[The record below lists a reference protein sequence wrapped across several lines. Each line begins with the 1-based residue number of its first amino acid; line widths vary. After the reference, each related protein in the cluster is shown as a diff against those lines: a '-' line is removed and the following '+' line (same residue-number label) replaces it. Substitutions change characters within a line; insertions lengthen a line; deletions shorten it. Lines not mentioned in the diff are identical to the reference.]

1 MKKFLGIFF
10 LSFLCFAQTAED
22 VALRLEKSLQS
33 TQTLEAN
40 FEHIYYSAV
49 VSTPLKEKG
58 KVYFQK
64 PDLMRWEYK
73 EPENNIYLYKG
84 DKFQWYFVED
94 NQLMRGSISE
104 EGQESEILYLLTG
117 KKNLLDYYS
126 VEWNP
131 SPSEDPQ
138 DSQIKLTPKEEGD
151 ESYLLLDIN
160 KKNWLIHRIIFFDW
174 EGNQTE
180 FRFSQLKVNIALPK
194 NIFELKLPADVE
206 IIERF

>member
-1 MKKFLGIFF
+1 MKKFFWIFS

-22 VALRLEKSLQS
+22 VALRLEKSLHS

-49 VSTPLKEKG
+49 VSTPLKERG

-94 NQLMRGSISE
+94 NQLERGSITD
-104 EGQESEILYLLTG
+104 EGQESEILYILTG
-117 KKNLLDYYS
+117 KKKLLDYYS

-131 SPSEDPQ
+131 SPGENPQ
-138 DSQIKLTPKEEGD
+138 DSQIKLIPKQEDD
-151 ESYLLLDIN
+151 ESYLLLDID
-160 KKNWLIHRIIFFDW
+160 KKNWLIRKIILVDW